1 LIDLLPPREVL
12 TALGLILTEGP
23 VLAARS
29 GTVFKTNLIA
39 LAGRVSLIR
48 DTQVRVGAWADRS
61 IGTGLEP
68 LLARLLALA
77 ELDTRAFVDIF
88 RLPAQVIPIVLFLGL
103 DASPGILLPEHF
115 VIVLIAIDQ
124 LQILSFLCLAA
135 GNTDAE
141 IIVFV
146 EDDELVIVVGIIRVV
161 RIIRARRI
169 IVLLV
174 MGFLFMMRM

>member
-1 LIDLLPPREVL
+1 MIYNNSFSLLYLFFHIIEARFSFAPIQHILIDLLPPREVL

-88 RLPAQVIPIVLFLGL
+88 RLPATFGTH
-103 DASPGILLPEHF
+103 EK
-115 VIVLIAIDQ
+115 
-124 LQILSFLCLAA
+124 
-135 GNTDAE
+135 
-141 IIVFV
+141 
-146 EDDELVIVVGIIRVV
+146 
-161 RIIRARRI
+161 
-169 IVLLV
+169 
-174 MGFLFMMRM
+174 